1 MIFVTTGVCGRCSS
15 SLRGT
20 HSTQSPVTPLFALCR
35 NEVAVA
41 VAIYHGESGYSG
53 CTRDIDHKT
62 DLEKRR
68 KKCDFYY
75 YGETSEFSM
84 SMVSTTT
91 KHFIRKIRDDIE
103 IVAGIRDILR
113 KSCKQNQNFVFRRE
127 DPLSVLNWTGGDL
140 HFLF

>member
-1 MIFVTTGVCGRCSS
+1 M
-15 SLRGT
+15 
-20 HSTQSPVTPLFALCR
+20 
-35 NEVAVA
+35 A

-113 KSCKQNQNFVFRRE
+113 KSCKQNQNFFFRRE

-140 HFLF
+140 PLFVLDTELLLTTVNSCFEVYIERTWPRKIS

>member
-62 DLEKRR
+62 DLEKLR
-68 KKCDFYY
+68 KKCDFYH
-75 YGETSEFSM
+75 YGETSKFSM

-91 KHFIRKIRDDIE
+91 KHFIRKIRDDME
-103 IVAGIRDILR
+103 IVAGIRNILMNS
-113 KSCKQNQNFVFRRE
+113 KEEILQAEPKLCF
-127 DPLSVLNWTGGDL
+127 
-140 HFLF
+140 

>member
-1 MIFVTTGVCGRCSS
+1 M
-15 SLRGT
+15 
-20 HSTQSPVTPLFALCR
+20 
-35 NEVAVA
+35 A

-91 KHFIRKIRDDIE
+91 KHFIRKIRDDME
-103 IVAGIRDILR
+103 IVAGIRNILMNS
-113 KSCKQNQNFVFRRE
+113 KEEILQAEPK
-127 DPLSVLNWTGGDL
+127 
-140 HFLF
+140 LFF